1 MRLEREDTTPLCVS
15 LPDCRSLDLYAPE
28 LCDGPYLL
36 FSPKQ
41 STLSNALVLAGP
53 FEALG
58 TPDIRDV
65 AQKGG
70 QSLAEA
76 LADRGTLSAS
86 LDPTQ

>member
-1 MRLEREDTTPLCVS
+1 VLNYRA
-15 LPDCRSLDLYAPE
+15 LDLYAHE
-28 LCDGPYLL
+28 LNDGPYLL
-36 FSPKQ
+36 LLPKQ
-41 STLSNALVLAGP
+41 STLSNAPALVGP

-58 TPDIRDV
+58 TPDIKDV
-65 AQKGG
+65 AQKGR